1 MSNIKTISG
10 VIPSQK
16 LGFCQCHE
24 HLMISKGVSYDVNPA
39 LCIDSIEK
47 SKQEL
52 LRYRAAGG
60 QSVIDA
66 QPVGCNRMESA
77 LGVLAEETGVNIICS
92 TGFHKLY
99 FYPEHHWIHTYSGEK
114 LTEIYIHEIVSGM
127 FVGSDTF
134 EPRDFCSCKAGIIKT
149 ALDKE
154 GLTDRYQRLFLAAI
168 DAAISTG
175 APMMVH
181 IEQGSD
187 PLQLLKYLT
196 LRGVPADK
204 LIFCHLDRAC
214 DDDVDTIKRIVD
226 KGVFAELDTIGR
238 FKYHSDKREIE
249 IIKEL
254 LDGGY
259 QDQILCSLDTTRE
272 RLRAYNNDAVGLDYI
287 LKIFIP
293 LMRNSGI
300 SEEQIHRFF
309 YENCISALAF

>member
-39 LCIDSIEK
+39 LCIDDISK
-47 SKQEL
+47 SKVEL
-52 LRYRAAGG
+52 LHYRAAGG

-77 LGVLAEETGVNIICS
+77 LGVLSEETGVNIICS

-99 FYPEHHWIHTYSGEK
+99 FYPEQHWIHTYSK
-114 LTEIYIHEIVSGM
+114 NRLAEIYIHEITKGI
-127 FVGSDTF
+127 FVGSDTS
-134 EPRDFCSCKAGIIKT
+134 EPHAFCSLKAGIIKT

-187 PLQLLKYLT
+187 PLALLKFLT
-196 LRGVPADK
+196 LRGVPAGK

-214 DDDVDTIKRIVD
+214 DDVDTIKRIVD

-238 FKYHSDKREIE
+238 FKYHTDEREIE

-254 LDGGY
+254 LAVGYGG
-259 QDQILCSLDTTRE
+259 QILCSLDTTRE
-272 RLRAYNNDAVGLDYI
+272 RLRAYTNHAVGLDYI
-287 LKIFIP
+287 LKTFIP

-300 SEEQIHRFF
+300 EGEQIHNFF
-309 YENCISALAF
+309 YENCVRALAF